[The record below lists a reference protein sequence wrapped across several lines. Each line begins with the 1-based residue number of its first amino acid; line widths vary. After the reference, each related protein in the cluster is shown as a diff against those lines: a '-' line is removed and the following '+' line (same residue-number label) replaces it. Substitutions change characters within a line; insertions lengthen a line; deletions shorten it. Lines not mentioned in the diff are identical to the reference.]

1 MSHSQMQR
9 YIISPYSPH
18 ISQKICFEN
27 NKNTQSLVNS
37 AYCYSV
43 VNPILH
49 LYLYIITADALPAKN
64 SRSVTERNPPATC
77 PRSFILLYQLINRLV
92 KCFRRLDDIVV
103 LPEIGITK
111 IIHPVEEGIT

>member
-49 LYLYIITADALPAKN
+49 LIYYSPSISSAVRPVASAICAVVIP
-64 SRSVTERNPPATC
+64 S
-77 PRSFILLYQLINRLV
+77 SFISQSRPKSCNA
-92 KCFRRLDDIVV
+92 
-103 LPEIGITK
+103 
-111 IIHPVEEGIT
+111 